1 MTVAPPAT
9 VLVTGGGGFIGGH
22 LVPLLT
28 EAGYRVRSLDNRYR
42 ADPEVLAA
50 QERLGVEL
58 VEADVRSRGAMDRA
72 VRGADA
78 VIHLAAT
85 AINKS
90 FADPAESL
98 EINLLGTEH
107 TFAAA
112 ADAGVRRV
120 VFASS
125 ASVYGEPESLPMRED
140 GPLAPQTPYCISK
153 LAGEHLLGFY
163 RRTRGLSGIALRLFN
178 VYGPGQRRDAYY
190 TTVVLSFT
198 ERLLAAEPP
207 VIDGDGAQTM
217 DFVHVRDVAAAFAAA
232 LTCPAD
238 AAVCNVGTGTQTSV
252 AELARIL
259 SELVGSGAEPRFR
272 PRDVLV
278 TRRAADV
285 RRAAEV
291 LGWRAR
297 IGVKEGLAE
306 VVAEVRGRRDG
317 ARGSA

>member
-1 MTVAPPAT
+1 MSVSPPAT

-22 LVPLLT
+22 LVPMLV

-42 ADPEVLAA
+42 ADPGVLAA
-50 QERLGVEL
+50 QERLDVEL
-58 VEADVRSRGAMDRA
+58 IEADVRSRGAMDRA
-72 VRGADA
+72 VRGCDA
-78 VIHLAAT
+78 VVHLAAT

-98 EINLLGTEH
+98 EINLVGTEH

-163 RRTRGLSGIALRLFN
+163 RRTHGLEGIALRLFN

-190 TTVVLSFT
+190 TTVVLSFV
-198 ERLLAAEPP
+198 ERILAGEPP

-217 DFVHVRDVAAAFAAA
+217 DFVHVRDVAEAFRAA
-232 LTCPAD
+232 LACAETS
-238 AAVCNVGTGTQTSV
+238 AVCNVGTGVQTSV

-259 SELVGSGAEPRFR
+259 SDLVGSATEPRFR

-285 RRAAEV
+285 GRAREI
-291 LGWRAR
+291 LGWEPR
-297 IGVKEGLAE
+297 IAVKEGLAE
-306 VVAEVRGRRDG
+306 VVAEVRGRQT
-317 ARGSA
+317 